1 MNYSTFHPGENLL
14 RYLRCYWVL
23 ESGQDPEPPS
33 RDRVFPDGCIE
44 LIFHYGDLFKKY
56 NHHNVAEIQPR
67 AFIHGQLKKYMDL
80 EPTGNVGIFSARFN
94 PGSLQA
100 FVNFEV
106 SKITGHTITIE
117 EAWPGQGK
125 LLENEMLLASGTEER
140 QSLVE
145 TFLTAQLKEGRAEH
159 KLIEYCVDYIIRHE
173 GHVALETLAEK
184 TKLSTRSLERL
195 FNSAV
200 GLSPKLF
207 CRIIRFNNALQLI
220 EKKDFRSFT
229 AVAHEGGF
237 YDQAHFIKDF
247 KAFTGLNPKKYFSE
261 NHEMVKFFNL

>member
-1 MNYSTFHPGENLL
+1 MNYTTFNPPPELE

-23 ESGQDPEPPS
+23 ESGSVPLPPS

-56 NHHNVAEIQPR
+56 NHHNVAHIQPR
-67 AFIHGQLKKYMDL
+67 AFIHGQLKKFMDL
-80 EPTGNVGIFSARFN
+80 EPTGHVGIFSARFN
-94 PGSLQA
+94 PGGLQA

-106 SKITGHTITIE
+106 SKITGDTITFE
-117 EAWPGQGK
+117 EAWPGKGK
-125 LLENEMLLASGTEER
+125 QLENKMLLAKGTEER
-140 QSLVE
+140 RELVE
-145 TFLTAQLKEGRAEH
+145 TFLTERLLEYAVDSQLT
-159 KLIEYCVDYIIRHE
+159 EYCVNHIISHG
-173 GHVALETLAEK
+173 GHVSLEALAEK
-184 TKLSTRSLERL
+184 FKLSKRSLERL
-195 FNSAV
+195 FNHAV

-207 CRIIRFNNALQLI
+207 CRIIRFNNALHLI

-229 AVAHEGGF
+229 SVAHEGGF

-247 KAFTGLNPKKYFSE
+247 KALTGLNPKKYFSE